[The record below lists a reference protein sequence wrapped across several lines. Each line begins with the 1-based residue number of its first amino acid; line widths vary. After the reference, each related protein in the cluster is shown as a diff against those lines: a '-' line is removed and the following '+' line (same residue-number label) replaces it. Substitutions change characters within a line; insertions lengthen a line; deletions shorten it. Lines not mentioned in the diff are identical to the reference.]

1 MGILFAGIEFFAAVD
16 VFAAGVA
23 THGEWRHETDGL
35 LTISLATFLAS
46 EFGWVKVGGIV
57 FAKDFAFRHG

>member
-1 MGILFAGIEFFAAVD
+1 MGIFFAGIEFLAAVD

-23 THGEWRHETDGL
+23 THGEGCHETDGL
-35 LTISLATFLAS
+35 LSISLAAFLAS
-46 EFGWVKVGGIV
+46 EFGRVKVGGIV